1 MQLNI
6 FHNTTFTVVY
16 ANDSQESFTVG
27 GGQTYADHRDIR
39 VLFYGPV
46 VLSDT
51 GYIYERGSTIT
62 VQRTNGVMRWNVRL
76 GTPFDD
82 SFHYEDDTP
91 ETDLP
96 TGVVEAVH
104 TFIHIFEKG
113 KS

>member
-27 GGQTYADHRDIR
+27 VGQTYADHRDIR

-51 GYIYERGSTIT
+51 GYIYERSSTIT

-82 SFHYEDDTP
+82 SFYYADDIP
-91 ETDLP
+91 ETDIP
-96 TGVVEAVH
+96 SGVVEAVH